1 MRVLRSGHT
10 CWRIEQADR
19 IALIVDAADYFQAVQ
34 SAMLKA
40 QHSILMIGWDFDTR
54 IDLDPTD
61 ETGEY
66 PRHLGAF
73 LTWLVETKQGLH
85 VNILKWDLGMVKA
98 LWRGTTLF
106 RVAQWALHERITFK
120 LDGAHPPGAA
130 HHHKIVVIDDAV
142 AFCGGIDMT
151 GDRWDTPEHRDKD
164 PRRRRP
170 FTRRAYGPW
179 HDATMAVSGAAAKAL
194 GDHARERWKQASGEV
209 LAPPLVGSDP
219 WPDGLPVDMTDV
231 AVAIARTI
239 PAYDTQTEVR
249 EIDALYVTAIAAA
262 RRSVYLESQYFASRA
277 VAEAIARRLDEPDGP
292 EFVII
297 NPESAEGWLEE
308 EVMGSARARLLAML
322 RRRDRFGRLRV
333 YTPVTAGEQPIY
345 VHAKIMIVDDRL
357 LRVGSSNLNNR
368 SMGYDTECD
377 LALETDDGDTQVA
390 QVIRSFRAR
399 LLAEHLGTSPEQVA
413 AIVSERLS
421 LIAAIE
427 VLSGPGRSLRPFDP
441 PHINDAE
448 KALADHEL
456 LDPERPR
463 SLWHALSRPHLP
475 IFR

>member
-1 MRVLRSGHT
+1 
-10 CWRIEQADR
+10 
-19 IALIVDAADYFQAVQ
+19 
-34 SAMLKA
+34 MLKA

-61 ETGEY
+61 ETGEC
-66 PRHLGAF
+66 PRRLGAF
-73 LTWLVETKQGLH
+73 LTWLVETRPDLH

-106 RVAQWALHERITFK
+106 RVAQWAWHERITFK
-120 LDGAHPPGAA
+120 LDGAHPPGATQ
-130 HHHKIVVIDDAV
+130 HHKIVVIDDAI

-151 GDRWDTPEHRDKD
+151 GDRWDTSEHRDDD

-194 GDHARERWKQASGEV
+194 GDHARERWKHASGEA
-209 LAPPLVGSDP
+209 LASPPTGSDP

-231 AVAIARTI
+231 AVAIARTM
-239 PAYDTQTEVR
+239 PAYDSQTEVR
-249 EIDALYVTAIAAA
+249 EIEALYLAAIASA
-262 RRSVYLESQYFASRA
+262 RRSVYIESQYFASRA
-277 VAEAIARRLDEPDGP
+277 VAEAIARRLDEADGP
-292 EFVII
+292 EFVIV
-297 NPESAEGWLEE
+297 NPDSAEGWLEE
-308 EVMGSARARLLAML
+308 EAMGSARARLLSML

-377 LALETDDGDTQVA
+377 LALETDDDDTHLSRT
-390 QVIRSFRAR
+390 IRRFRAR
-399 LLAEHLGTSPEQVA
+399 LLAEHLGTSPEQVSA
-413 AIVSERLS
+413 VMAEKRS

-427 VLSGPGRSLRPFDP
+427 ALSGPGRSLRPFDP
-441 PHINDAE
+441 PEVNDAE

-463 SLWHALSRPHLP
+463 SLWQALSRPHLP
-475 IFR
+475 VFR

>member
-1 MRVLRSGHT
+1 MRVLQPGHT

-19 IALIVDAADYFQAVQ
+19 VALIVDAAEYFRAAR

-40 QHSILMIGWDFDTR
+40 QHSIFLIGWDFDTR

-61 ETGEY
+61 GTDEY
-66 PRHLGAF
+66 PRLLGAF
-73 LTWLVETKQGLH
+73 LTWLADTRPGLH
-85 VNILKWDLGMVKA
+85 INILKWDLGTVKA

-130 HHHKIVVIDDAV
+130 HHHKIVVIDDAI

-151 GDRWDTPEHRDKD
+151 GDRWDTSEHRDDD

-179 HDATMAVSGAAAKAL
+179 HDATTAVSGPAAKAL
-194 GDHARERWKQASGEV
+194 GDHARERWERASGEI
-209 LAPPLVGSDP
+209 LAPPPTGSDP
-219 WPDGLPVDMTDV
+219 WPEGLPVDMNDV

-239 PAYDTQTEVR
+239 PAYDTQAEVR
-249 EIDALYVTAIAAA
+249 EIEALCFTAIAAA

-277 VAEAIARRLDEPDGP
+277 IAEAIAQRLSEPDGP

-308 EVMGSARARLLAML
+308 EAMGSARARLLAIL
-322 RRRDRFGRLRV
+322 GRRDCFGRLRV
-333 YTPVTAGEQPIY
+333 YTPVTEGGQPIY

-377 LALETDDGDTQVA
+377 LAFETDDDADVA
-390 QVIRSFRAR
+390 HVIRSFRAR
-399 LLAEHLGTSPEQVA
+399 LLAEHLGRSPEQVT
-413 AIVSERLS
+413 AIVAERRS

-441 PHINDAE
+441 PEINDAE
-448 KALADHEL
+448 KALADNEL

-463 SLWHALSRPHLP
+463 TLWQALSRPYLA
-475 IFR
+475 ILR

>member
-1 MRVLRSGHT
+1 
-10 CWRIEQADR
+10 
-19 IALIVDAADYFQAVQ
+19 
-34 SAMLKA
+34 
-40 QHSILMIGWDFDTR
+40 
-54 IDLDPTD
+54 
-61 ETGEY
+61 
-66 PRHLGAF
+66 
-73 LTWLVETKQGLH
+73 
-85 VNILKWDLGMVKA
+85 
-98 LWRGTTLF
+98 
-106 RVAQWALHERITFK
+106 LHERIAFK

-151 GDRWDTPEHRDKD
+151 GDRWDTSEHRDDD

-179 HDATMAVSGAAAKAL
+179 HDATTAVSGAAAKAL
-194 GDHARERWKQASGEV
+194 GEHARERWKHASGEV
-209 LAPPLVGSDP
+209 LAPPPAGSDP
-219 WPDGLPVDMTDV
+219 WPDELAADMTDV

-239 PAYDTQTEVR
+239 PAFGDQAEVR
-249 EIDALYVTAIAAA
+249 EVEALYVAAIASA

-277 VAEAIARRLDEPDGP
+277 IAEAIARRLAEPDGP

-377 LALETDDGDTQVA
+377 LALEAEDDDTHLSHA
-390 QVIRSFRAR
+390 IRSFRAR
-399 LLAEHLGTSPEQVA
+399 LLAEHLGTSAQHVA
-413 AIVSERLS
+413 AIVSERRS

-427 VLSGPGRSLRPFDP
+427 VLSGPGRSLRTFDP
-441 PHINDAE
+441 PKINDAE
-448 KALADHEL
+448 KALADHEI